1 MSKVQTVSTT
11 ASDPT
16 VAAAA
21 AQFLSPVVLGLQAL
35 TVNGKQAHWHVRGAN
50 FVGVH
55 ELLDTI
61 VAHAGDFADTAAERI
76 VALGLPIDARISA
89 VAAKGSATSVP
100 AGFTQ
105 SDELVRAVISDID
118 AILVD
123 VKAAID
129 GLDEVDL
136 TSQDV
141 AIEVMRGLDPPT
153 GKPRDPL
160 SWQFQAAMHGRA
172 TRTGRADR
180 SNSLWSRCQ
189 HGSWFFLPWHRMY
202 LAAFE
207 AVVQHHLGD
216 DDWSLPYWYALDPD
230 RASTAVLPPAFR
242 EARADNALFTEHR
255 SVLANGGDP
264 LPDVSG
270 SVTQA
275 LEVEVFAT
283 DTGVASFGGGERSQ
297 PSFFGEEM
305 GAIEDTPHGF
315 VHVVVGN
322 DFDAQG
328 NTVREGWM
336 GSFFTAGLDPIFWL
350 HHANLDRLWQVWLDA
365 DPEHRNPPDGDPAWF
380 RTSFRFP
387 APGGGTRT
395 FRVGDVLDPEALG
408 YTYEDLSVPSTF
420 VTWSSA

>member
-35 TVNGKQAHWHVRGAN
+35 TIDGKQAHWHVRGAN

-118 AILVD
+118 AILID

-141 AIEVMRGLDPPT
+141 AIEIMRGLE
-153 GKPRDPL
+153 K
-160 SWQFQAAMHGRA
+160 
-172 TRTGRADR
+172 
-180 SNSLWSRCQ
+180 
-189 HGSWFFLPWHRMY
+189 
-202 LAAFE
+202 
-207 AVVQHHLGD
+207 
-216 DDWSLPYWYALDPD
+216 
-230 RASTAVLPPAFR
+230 
-242 EARADNALFTEHR
+242 
-255 SVLANGGDP
+255 
-264 LPDVSG
+264 
-270 SVTQA
+270 
-275 LEVEVFAT
+275 
-283 DTGVASFGGGERSQ
+283 
-297 PSFFGEEM
+297 
-305 GAIEDTPHGF
+305 
-315 VHVVVGN
+315 
-322 DFDAQG
+322 
-328 NTVREGWM
+328 EG
-336 GSFFTAGLDPIFWL
+336 
-350 HHANLDRLWQVWLDA
+350 
-365 DPEHRNPPDGDPAWF
+365 
-380 RTSFRFP
+380 
-387 APGGGTRT
+387 
-395 FRVGDVLDPEALG
+395 
-408 YTYEDLSVPSTF
+408 
-420 VTWSSA
+420 